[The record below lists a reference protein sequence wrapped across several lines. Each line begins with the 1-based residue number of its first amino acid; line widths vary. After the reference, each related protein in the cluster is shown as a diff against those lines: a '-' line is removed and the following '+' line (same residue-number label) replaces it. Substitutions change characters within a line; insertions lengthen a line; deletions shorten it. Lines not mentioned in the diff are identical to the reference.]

1 MSVTGNWF
9 RRQFADPQVV
19 LLAVLLILGLLII
32 VFLGNFLAPVLGGFV
47 IAYLLDSPTEALARR
62 GVPRPLSA
70 TLVFV
75 VFLAGSFFTV
85 LALLPLLSEQIAQLV
100 IALPTMITGVQELLF
115 ALPERFPNL
124 VEAELIAEVTAAARN
139 EMLQAAQNL
148 VVLSWSSIGNVV
160 NLIVYVFLVPLT
172 IFFFLKDKKKLLAWL
187 SGYLPKE
194 RELTLTVGRDLN
206 RRIGDYV
213 RGKAY
218 EIVIVTFVTLVAF
231 VVLDVRFALLLSIL
245 SGLSVLIP
253 YIGVAA
259 VAVPVALVALF
270 QFGVTSSF
278 FVVLGTYA
286 VIQILDGN
294 LLAPLL
300 LSEVVSLHPIAVVV
314 AILIFGGIWGFWG
327 LFFAIPL
334 ATLADCVL
342 RAWPRAGENP
352 PPPEPSE
359 PAAA

>member
-100 IALPTMITGVQELLF
+100 IALPTMITGVQELLL

-124 VEAELIAEVTAAARN
+124 LEAELIAEVTAAARN
-139 EMLQAAQNL
+139 EMLQAAQSL

-172 IFFFLKDKKKLLAWL
+172 IFFFLKDKKKLLTWL

-231 VVLDVRFALLLSIL
+231 VVLDLRFALLLSIL

-259 VAVPVALVALF
+259 VA
-270 QFGVTSSF
+270 
-278 FVVLGTYA
+278 
-286 VIQILDGN
+286 
-294 LLAPLL
+294 
-300 LSEVVSLHPIAVVV
+300 
-314 AILIFGGIWGFWG
+314 
-327 LFFAIPL
+327 
-334 ATLADCVL
+334 
-342 RAWPRAGENP
+342 
-352 PPPEPSE
+352 
-359 PAAA
+359 

>member
-1 MSVTGNWF
+1 MGVTGNWF
-9 RRQFADPQVV
+9 RRQFADPQVT
-19 LLAVLLILGLLII
+19 LLALLLIFGLLLII
-32 VFLGNFLAPVLGGFV
+32 FLGNFLAPVLAGFV
-47 IAYLLDSPTEALARR
+47 IAYLLDSPTEALVRR
-62 GVPRPLSA
+62 GVSRTLSA
-70 TLVFV
+70 ALVFV
-75 VFLAGSFFTV
+75 LFLAGSFFAL

-100 IALPTMITGVQELLF
+100 VSLPTMITRVQELLL

-139 EMLQAAQNL
+139 EMLQATQSL
-148 VVLSWSSIGNVV
+148 VVLSWTNIGNFV

-187 SGYLPKE
+187 SGYLPQD

-231 VVLDVRFALLLSIL
+231 IILDVRFALLLSIL

-259 VAVPVALVALF
+259 IAVPVALVALF
-270 QFGVTSSF
+270 QFGVTTSF
-278 FVVLGTYA
+278 FVVLGCYA

-342 RAWPRAGENP
+342 RAWPRAGEKP
-352 PPPEPSE
+352 PPPEPSDAS
-359 PAAA
+359 AA